1 MSEKKQKSTLNT
13 TIKSTLKNAFSRA
26 NPFDKKINKNDV
38 SDTGTE
44 TVRLTYR
51 SIKTVKKSV
60 KTTQRTIKTTGSVVR
75 SAGTVI
81 YRTTAFTVKS
91 AVAVSRAIGNLAVH
105 TIAFMMNP
113 AIIFFAIIIIIFIT
127 MTSFI
132 VLLLG
137 GSVSASNSNKQAYS
151 SAAGLV
157 DVPSQ
162 YQEGLEYLHTAIE
175 NQQNNFNSLIDSLYF
190 DYDNLTYSD
199 LVYMERT
206 LPLPVKKYETSFAT
220 DDRKNA
226 LKSEWNISLT
236 ERELLA
242 IAYVYLENQENISKG
257 TKYGIYQ
264 VSFNQEVFNTI
275 IAKCVVYSDNVY
287 SGQRC
292 PDENC
297 TRHVEMLPNPDYV
310 SLQESADNL
319 ASAYNDWGEVATVLY
334 DNSQIENSYA
344 QSAHWNSVVQP
355 MINTWIVK
363 YNRYPST
370 DDNGYAFLDV
380 LGSEYEAVIEQLN
393 NTPPEIEQVT
403 YICEY
408 QHNLHS
414 VGLAF
419 FDKETVMNALN
430 FDDISKQWVEL
441 TETGFENNPD
451 IP

>member
-60 KTTQRTIKTTGSVVR
+60 KTTQRTIKTTDSVVR

-91 AVAVSRAIGNLAVH
+91 AVAVSRAIGNFAVH

-113 AIIFFAIIIIIFIT
+113 AIIFFAVIIIIFIT

-157 DVPSQ
+157 DVLSQ

-175 NQQNNFNSLIDSLYF
+175 NQHNNFNSLIDSLYF

-199 LVYMERT
+199 LVYY
-206 LPLPVKKYETSFAT
+206 PLFQ
-220 DDRKNA
+220 
-226 LKSEWNISLT
+226 NIQ
-236 ERELLA
+236 
-242 IAYVYLENQENISKG
+242 ICD
-257 TKYGIYQ
+257 
-264 VSFNQEVFNTI
+264 I
-275 IAKCVVYSDNVY
+275 I
-287 SGQRC
+287 
-292 PDENC
+292 
-297 TRHVEMLPNPDYV
+297 
-310 SLQESADNL
+310 
-319 ASAYNDWGEVATVLY
+319 
-334 DNSQIENSYA
+334 
-344 QSAHWNSVVQP
+344 
-355 MINTWIVK
+355 
-363 YNRYPST
+363 
-370 DDNGYAFLDV
+370 
-380 LGSEYEAVIEQLN
+380 
-393 NTPPEIEQVT
+393 
-403 YICEY
+403 
-408 QHNLHS
+408 
-414 VGLAF
+414 
-419 FDKETVMNALN
+419 
-430 FDDISKQWVEL
+430 
-441 TETGFENNPD
+441 
-451 IP
+451 